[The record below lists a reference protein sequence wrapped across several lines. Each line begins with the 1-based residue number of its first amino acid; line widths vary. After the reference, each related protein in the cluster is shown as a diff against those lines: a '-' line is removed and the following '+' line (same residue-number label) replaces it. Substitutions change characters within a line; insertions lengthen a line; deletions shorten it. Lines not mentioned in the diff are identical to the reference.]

1 MKKSVF
7 GIALLA
13 ILVVLV
19 MSATANEVY
28 FVPQDSSCDPGETV
42 TVWVMAN
49 ITQAPGSMDP
59 TKWGGFQVNIT
70 SIVGVGNITEVI
82 KDETGNPDTCDYWA
96 WLRYGDTIWVTGAYD
111 YPSAPLGVY
120 KLAKLTVEG
129 VNPGVTPLAFAFEQP
144 RKSNIFDDLGGDL
157 PNQVWINGTFT
168 CGSVQTF
175 TRSLPEGWNL
185 ISLPLTPTDNSVSAV
200 LSGVTQNAVKQYN
213 ATSKQFETAT
223 TMDPGTGYFVHVTSA
238 STWSYTGTPESSTT
252 TQLKSGLNMIG
263 VPNCTI
269 DVGTAMGSTD
279 YRYVARWNADDQKFE
294 VYNPNAPPAFHHFT
308 TMEAGEGYFVS
319 AKTGGTLTVTCP

>member
-1 MKKSVF
+1 MNNRLLI
-7 GIALLA
+7 GMILALLA
-13 ILVVLV
+13 VLTVPAAAYNV
-19 MSATANEVY
+19 MY
-28 FVPQDSSCDPGETV
+28 LVPQNSSTDPGGNV
-42 TVWVMAN
+42 TVWLMLNTSHDDVGGFGAN
-49 ITQAPGSMDP
+49 IAFDTSVVNVTLVEEGTTPDWDQWGWMNWGDHVCISGLKFSGTGPGVL
-59 TKWGGFQVNIT
+59 Q
-70 SIVGVGNITEVI
+70 
-82 KDETGNPDTCDYWA
+82 
-96 WLRYGDTIWVTGAYD
+96 
-111 YPSAPLGVY
+111 LG
-120 KLAKLTVEG
+120 KMTLEC
-129 VNPGVTPLAFAFEQP
+129 VNPGISTLMFQNFGNVEDPTSVSDIYGELYPEFTVE
-144 RKSNIFDDLGGDL
+144 
-157 PNQVWINGTFT
+157 NGTFT

-279 YRYVARWNADDQKFE
+279 YRYVARWNTTAQKFE